1 MQLHNSY
8 LYPCA
13 QSARRAF
20 AEAWVTGDGLHSPDA
35 VAQMI
40 AELEDTAETIT
51 AVAAHLGDRHQ
62 RATPPAVWAETVL
75 EVAMEYWRR
84 CND

>member
-1 MQLHNSY
+1 MQTHYSF

-20 AEAWVTGDGLHSPDA
+20 VEAWVTGDGLHSPDA
-35 VAQMI
+35 VAQMV
-40 AELEDTAETIT
+40 ADLEDTAETIA
-51 AVAAHLGDRHQ
+51 AVAAHMGDRHQ

-75 EVAMEYWRR
+75 EVAMEYWRAGQ
-84 CND
+84 